1 MGTVEELEH
10 LVGDVDLEE
19 KDQHGDDQHGEDQPE
34 EKGVAAPTLMVGLR
48 AIGGVG
54 GTVKLSLCC
63 RERWVGGTAINHGGL
78 GRWIHPV
85 CHGCVVLLCF
95 LFNSRCCVVGKM
107 KKK

>member
-85 CHGCVVLLCF
+85 CHGCVVLLFC
-95 LFNSRCCVVGKM
+95 LVK
-107 KKK
+107 